1 VQEEGVQ
8 RLLRRNAAP
17 LAAVRPKRLVIEP
30 PCLPFVWAP
39 TTATQPPAV
48 FVAAQV
54 FSLPRRRREQR
65 QQRGGGGSQSR
76 RRTDPAAAAQSGP
89 TLELPDFVVLLNQ
102 LSLSPPVPKADLARI
117 FRAVHLQHRP
127 LTLVHLQHRP
137 AAAAHGAGISL
148 GQFIECLCVP
158 SCADVC
164 LAALA
169 PAPGAGW
176 R

>member
-8 RLLRRNAAP
+8 RLLRGNAAP

-30 PCLPFVWAP
+30 PWLPFVWAP

-127 LTLVHLQHRP
+127 VLQ
-137 AAAAHGAGISL
+137 AAAAAQGAGISL